1 MFAPLNI
8 KTEYSFLD
16 SVVKVD
22 DYLETAHR
30 LGYQRLE
37 FAMLGIFMLLFV
49 LSEKLKNLICNPLL
63 VLS

>member
-1 MFAPLNI
+1 MFAPLNT

-30 LGYQRLE
+30 LGW
-37 FAMLGIFMLLFV
+37 
-49 LSEKLKNLICNPLL
+49 NLRCRESSCSFSFCQKSSKI
-63 VLS
+63 

>member
-1 MFAPLNI
+1 MFAPLNT

-30 LGYQRLE
+30 LGYQTV
-37 FAMLGIFMLLFV
+37 GI
-49 LSEKLKNLICNPLL
+49 
-63 VLS
+63 